1 MRRKAKLYLTTL
13 CLGIGVGI
21 ALLGLAVTSVNVN
34 AEGETLIHKPGT
46 TSTVTN
52 LPEPT
57 LLVGGTETAV
67 SDLVPEREGFEFMGW
82 VLDYKLQTSYTV
94 KYLNKATNEPLAAEK
109 TMTGLEVGASI
120 AESAIVIDGYEALDP
135 TEVTIELA
143 ESDNE
148 IIFWYEEDAPTH
160 TSYVVKYL
168 DAVTGDPV
176 DSDKVVTD
184 VEIGSTV
191 REYAIGID
199 GYEALDPTEV
209 TIELAESDNEII
221 FWYFWIVSN

>member
-1 MRRKAKLYLTTL
+1 M
-13 CLGIGVGI
+13 
-21 ALLGLAVTSVNVN
+21 
-34 AEGETLIHKPGT
+34 IHKPGT

-143 ESDNE
+143 KSGNE
-148 IIFWYEEDAPTH
+148 IIFYYEKDVVLASYTIHYVDIDTGEEIAPPKT
-160 TSYVVKYL
+160 
-168 DAVTGDPV
+168 VTGLPV
-176 DSDKVVTD
+176 GETIGERAIYVDKY
-184 VEIGSTV
+184 
-191 REYAIGID
+191 RRLAPID
-199 GYEALDPTEV
+199 ITFILDEG
-209 TIELAESDNEII
+209 DNEYTFYYEFII
-221 FWYFWIVSN
+221 SG

>member
-1 MRRKAKLYLTTL
+1 M
-13 CLGIGVGI
+13 
-21 ALLGLAVTSVNVN
+21 
-34 AEGETLIHKPGT
+34 IHKPGT

-57 LLVGGTETAV
+57 LLVGGAETAV
-67 SDLVPEREGFEFMGW
+67 SNLVPEREGFEFMGW

-109 TMTGLEVGASI
+109 TMTGLEVGTSI
-120 AESAIVIDGYEALDP
+120 AESAIVIDGYEALNP

-168 DAVTGDPV
+168 DMVTGDPV
-176 DSDKVVTD
+176 AWDKVVTD

-191 REYAIGID
+191 REYAIDIG
-199 GYEALDPTEV
+199 GYEQQSPTTKSIV
-209 TIELAESDNEII
+209 LAESGNEII
-221 FWYFWIVSN
+221 FWYFWIAGD